1 MSVSNVRLILSACG
15 VALSFAAIDSA
26 QADIR
31 VFGAAGYATTTAED
45 STAENKE
52 LTGYDV
58 NLNAQFDVFSIG
70 IAAIYAGPSFKMS
83 ALSKEYTANGAN
95 VTQALAA
102 SHAGVEAGVNIG
114 AIPLLTVQAGLN
126 YNVALD
132 AKGTREI
139 TGDGKVELEGES
151 GSEMG
156 VTLRALITPFPL
168 LRAGL
173 EVGVGTGSAQYKGKT
188 SEDKYSYSS
197 IRAVVGIS
205 L

>member
-1 MSVSNVRLILSACG
+1 

-26 QADIR
+26 QAGIR
-31 VFGAAGYATTTAED
+31 VFGAAGYATTTDED
-45 STAENKE
+45 SAAENKE

-58 NLNAQFDVFSIG
+58 NLSGQFDVFSIG
-70 IAAIYAGPSFKMS
+70 IASIYAGPSFKMS

-114 AIPLLTVQAGLN
+114 AILPLTVQAGFN

-132 AKGTREI
+132 AKGTAEI
-139 TGDGKVELEGES
+139 TGGDKVEVEGES

-173 EVGVGTGSAQYKGKT
+173 EVGVGTGSAQYKGET

>member
-1 MSVSNVRLILSACG
+1 
-15 VALSFAAIDSA
+15 LSFAAIDSA
-26 QADIR
+26 QAGIR
-31 VFGAAGYATTTAED
+31 VFGAAGYATTTDED

-58 NLNAQFDVFSIG
+58 NLSGQFDVFSIG
-70 IAAIYAGPSFKMS
+70 IASIYAGPSVKIS

-95 VTQALAA
+95 VTQALA
-102 SHAGVEAGVNIG
+102 STHAGVEAGVNIG

-126 YNVALD
+126 YNVGLD
-132 AKGTREI
+132 SKGTAEI
-139 TGDGKVELEGES
+139 TGGGKVEVEGES

-173 EVGVGTGSAQYKGKT
+173 EVGVGTGSAQYKGET